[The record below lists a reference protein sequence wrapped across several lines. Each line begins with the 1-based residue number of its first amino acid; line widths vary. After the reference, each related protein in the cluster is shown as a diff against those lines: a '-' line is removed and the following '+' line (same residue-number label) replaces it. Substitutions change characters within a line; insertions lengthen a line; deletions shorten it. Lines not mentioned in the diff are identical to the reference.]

1 MLYNVEIYY
10 DGVGKLKYDVLTQI
24 KSSLYSRYKEKID
37 ICSGIDYQEQAVN
50 TGRVDEVLLTRDKQ
64 CSIISDWVILYIP
77 VVSMWL
83 ASELWVSH
91 REERRATVISP
102 LSSNLLIKTAA
113 NDLYADVDSFVANVD
128 SGKFDSFIMLH
139 RVIK

>member
-50 TGRVDEVLLTRDKQ
+50 TG
-64 CSIISDWVILYIP
+64 
-77 VVSMWL
+77 
-83 ASELWVSH
+83 
-91 REERRATVISP
+91 
-102 LSSNLLIKTAA
+102 N
-113 NDLYADVDSFVANVD
+113 F
-128 SGKFDSFIMLH
+128 
-139 RVIK
+139 

>member
-64 CSIISDWVILYIP
+64 CSIISDWVILFIP
-77 VVSMWL
+77 SVSMWL
-83 ASELWVSH
+83 ASELWVSY
-91 REERRATVISP
+91 REEKRVTVISP

-113 NDLYADVDSFVANVD
+113 NDFYADVDSFLADVEL
-128 SGKFDSFIMLH
+128 GKFDSFIMLH